1 MLGNYEIIDTKKSG
15 SKTVKIGSTVKVEFM
30 DTKELVT
37 YTIVGSTESDPLNG
51 KLSNVTPLAEAILER
66 KVGST
71 VTVDVENSYKVTIV
85 AIE

>member
-1 MLGNYEIIDTKKSG
+1 
-15 SKTVKIGSTVKVEFM
+15 M